1 MPKSTPLKDEDPEK
15 RVLYAEK
22 GPITNG
28 GKFGIV
34 TLSDDWEQSKKEI
47 FGGTTS
53 LGR

>member
-1 MPKSTPLKDEDPEK
+1 MPKITPLKDGDAEN

-34 TLSDDWEQSKKEI
+34 TLSDDWEERKK
-47 FGGTTS
+47 
-53 LGR
+53 